1 MKRKRLDRDGWGFQG
16 FPYAQMRLEHGDFRG
31 RVCLIRLVSGEACCW
46 ELPRAG
52 RVAVCGAGMT
62 WMTLIPDGTRHILTV
77 KFRPDGRV
85 ALWYADMIDRVEEDP
100 DGVWAFVD
108 QYLDVIFTPQGDV
121 KLDDLDE
128 LLAAWRSG
136 ELPLRTCLR
145 AWWESLRI
153 RAGYCLHPARTETW
167 CRDLPEA
174 ALARWD
180 GAETFRKT
188 VRGEMQEPGSE
199 TAFPCGKNLS

>member
-52 RVAVCGAGMT
+52 RVAVCGA
-62 WMTLIPDGTRHILTV
+62 
-77 KFRPDGRV
+77 
-85 ALWYADMIDRVEEDP
+85 
-100 DGVWAFVD
+100 
-108 QYLDVIFTPQGDV
+108 
-121 KLDDLDE
+121 
-128 LLAAWRSG
+128 LL
-136 ELPLRTCLR
+136 
-145 AWWESLRI
+145 
-153 RAGYCLHPARTETW
+153 
-167 CRDLPEA
+167 EA
-174 ALARWD
+174 AMSRWD
-180 GAETFRKT
+180 GAETFRKN